1 MPLLLL
7 GQKETEEKG
16 RPALHK
22 DDKVFRIPTT
32 KIVKNPA
39 QPRKSFD
46 DTQLF
51 NLADSIRRYGL
62 LQPLSVREEIPGE
75 RYELIAGERRFRA
88 CCLLGMTEIPCLIA
102 GASKRE
108 SAELALIENL
118 QREDLNIFE
127 EATAIGGLL
136 RLYGM
141 TQEEIALRL
150 SCSQSYVANKLRL
163 LRLSPEEQA
172 RILDAGLTERHA
184 RALLRLSD
192 PEKRREALDRIVKNR
207 LNVAATEQLIESI
220 LARGSLLPE
229 KRGRLVGVI
238 KDIRLFYNSLEN
250 AVAIIRRSGID
261 VKSERKEYE
270 NEIEVTIRIPKEKR
284 DGLSALS

>member
-7 GQKETEEKG
+7 GQKENDG
-16 RPALHK
+16 RARPLLHR

-39 QPRKSFD
+39 QPRRSFD

-51 NLADSIRRYGL
+51 HLADSIRRYGL

-88 CCLLGMTEIPCLIA
+88 CCLLGMTEIPCLIS
-102 GASKRE
+102 GADKRE

-118 QREDLNIFE
+118 QREDLNMFE
-127 EATAIGGLL
+127 EAVAIGGLL

-150 SCSQSYVANKLRL
+150 SVSQSYVANKLRL
-163 LRLSPEEQA
+163 LRLTDEEQA
-172 RILDAGLTERHA
+172 RILDAGLSERHA

-192 PEKRREALDRIVKNR
+192 PEKRREALDRIIKNR
-207 LNVAATEQLIESI
+207 LNVAATENLVEQL
-220 LARGSLLPE
+220 LARGQILPE
-229 KRGRLVGVI
+229 KRGRLLGVI

-270 NEIEVTIRIPKEKR
+270 NEIEVTIRIPKEKK
-284 DGLSALS
+284 GASPAL